1 MEGVVGKMETQT
13 VRKDF
18 KQSKESSTDER
29 G

>member
-29 G
+29 